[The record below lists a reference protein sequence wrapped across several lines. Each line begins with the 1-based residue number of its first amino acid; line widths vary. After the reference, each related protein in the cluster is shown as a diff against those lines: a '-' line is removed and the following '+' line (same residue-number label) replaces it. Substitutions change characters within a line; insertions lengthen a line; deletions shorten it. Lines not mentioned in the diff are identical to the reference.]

1 MGITLYAIKSIITY
15 FMADVKVARLN
26 DMTRN
31 PEIALQSDILGA
43 AGVRK

>member
-1 MGITLYAIKSIITY
+1 MGIVLYGFKSYIRY
-15 FMADVKVARLN
+15 YMADVKVARLN